1 MLRVDPHPAIQ
12 RLRLSD
18 DGSLAMWADDQT
30 ISKLSHRAGHI
41 AVDVDGD
48 PWRGLLAVSIV
59 FTRPT
64 GLNETAARL
73 VWRESPRF
81 AYEADIPK
89 KFEVLR
95 DGRPISA
102 LLACPYGSVKSGK
115 GHHEKIRCRDMP
127 CSFLHVDCD
136 RRHG

>member
-1 MLRVDPHPAIQ
+1 MLRVDPQPAIQ

-73 VWRESPRF
+73 V
-81 AYEADIPK
+81 
-89 KFEVLR
+89 
-95 DGRPISA
+95 
-102 LLACPYGSVKSGK
+102 C
-115 GHHEKIRCRDMP
+115 
-127 CSFLHVDCD
+127 
-136 RRHG
+136 